1 MNLRQLSRNFHER
14 EYFVHEDPPLDV
26 RIHKLPK
33 VNALAQWLR
42 DIAGTPGII
51 TSYWRSPARNARVSP
66 DAVSTSQHMT
76 GEAADISFP
85 LISDRELAT
94 RVVKSMRTG
103 TAPQFG
109 QLIFYPDTTHVHIS
123 LPTPR
128 NINRLMIAPRNPR
141 GGRFY
146 QTLTRLDDL
155 PSVPPAVG
163 GLIFAIGTA
172 AAAVFFFPVIVPA

>member
-42 DIAGTPGII
+42 DLAGTPG
-51 TSYWRSPARNARVSP
+51 TVVSYWRSPARNARVSP
-66 DAVSTSQHMT
+66 EAASTSQHMT
-76 GEAADISFP
+76 GEAVDVSFP

-94 RVVKSMRTG
+94 RVVRSMRAG
-103 TAPQFG
+103 AAPQFG
-109 QLIFYPDTTHVHIS
+109 QLIFYPDTTHVHVS

-128 NINRLMIAPRNPR
+128 NLSRVMVAPKV
-141 GGRFY
+141 GGRRLY
-146 QTLTRLDDL
+146 QTLARLDDL
-155 PSVPPAVG
+155 PPIPSAVG